1 MLIVPLPLLLA
12 LVVLDAPP
20 RDPIPLPLPVP
31 LPKPLPDP
39 DPVDD
44 PLTDPEGI
52 VALPDKDPT
61 PIGDVE
67 FDDEVEFDP
76 PPPFTDELGV
86 VEVALGSI
94 AVKAPVALLPMV
106 LEAEL
111 VVVPLSTGGALP
123 AKASAAA

>member
-76 PPPFTDELGV
+76 PPFIDEPGV
-86 VEVALGSI
+86 VEVALGST
-94 AVKAPVALLPMV
+94 AVEVPVALLSIV